1 MAKHLP
7 VNVPAT
13 RIIYYPDPT
22 PAPVVAYTAAQLAAQ
37 REERAL
43 QYAQWRIRYAAIQ
56 EHDRY
61 TRRILTRVLLTV
73 AVVLAAL
80 VAWCGWHIYQALTHL
95 SWQPITDAGP
105 IVLGF
110 LLGITVVGGCGCVTI
125 VRHYH

>member
-1 MAKHLP
+1 P

-22 PAPVVAYTAAQLAAQ
+22 PAPVVAYTPRELADRRQ
-37 REERAL
+37 ELAL
-43 QYAQWRIRYAAIQ
+43 RYLQWRTRYEAMQ
-56 EHDRY
+56 ERDRH

-95 SWQPITDAGP
+95 TWQPIVDAGP
-105 IVLGF
+105 ILLGF
-110 LLGITVVGGCGCVTI
+110 LLGITVVGG
-125 VRHYH
+125 